1 MVVQGHRQFT
11 VLVYTHY
18 FCFSQGM
25 PEVSY
30 VKAIDVWTLACIVF
44 VFGTI
49 LEYIVVL
56 RYQSTQ
62 EKGPSTYANAW
73 CKKTTLQIFVSM

>member
-1 MVVQGHRQFT
+1 
-11 VLVYTHY
+11 
-18 FCFSQGM
+18 M

-44 VFGTI
+44 IFGTI

-56 RYQSTQ
+56 RYAKQPGALEERTMH
-62 EKGPSTYANAW
+62 
-73 CKKTTLQIFVSM
+73 IFRSPLDRH

>member
-1 MVVQGHRQFT
+1 
-11 VLVYTHY
+11 
-18 FCFSQGM
+18 M

-44 VFGTI
+44 IFGTI

-56 RYQSTQ
+56 RYASPT
-62 EKGPSTYANAW
+62 
-73 CKKTTLQIFVSM
+73 FVSGDSIKHGIRYPETELGNRDMFISACLFK

>member
-1 MVVQGHRQFT
+1 
-11 VLVYTHY
+11 
-18 FCFSQGM
+18 M

-30 VKAIDVWTLACIVF
+30 VKAIDIWTLACIVF

-56 RYQSTQ
+56 RY
-62 EKGPSTYANAW
+62 KGGENLGGRSAKCCLAARLF
-73 CKKTTLQIFVSM
+73 LQL